1 MRILFVGKN
10 FSQGLKDSDPSSLDS
25 TARELGHQVVASL
38 EDQPDILI
46 CVDFKRTDMKI
57 IHRAQRMQIHTTLI
71 INEPEVVIPQQS
83 RRSIRSKFDTV
94 LEIGRPDSIP
104 QLKWAQTWRSI
115 AREQARSK
123 SVVLVNA
130 DKWSFIEGSLYW
142 LRAAV
147 ASENPNLDVFGHG
160 WDRKVHVRFAH
171 RVFELLRTLVA
182 RRMPSLKGIR
192 YVLSRP
198 LAFKGS
204 VQDKVQEMSKYNVA
218 VVIENSQELLTEK
231 LFDAWFAGCVPVY
244 VGPSV
249 KKFGLPSE
257 LVVECEPNKEHLKA
271 AIDVA
276 LNFDRNQFLESLEQ
290 FLASSSGA
298 EWEAKNA
305 MMRALEAAISPNIS
319 K

>member
-10 FSQGLKDSDPSSLDS
+10 STQGLKDSDSSSLES

-38 EDQPDILI
+38 EDQPNILI
-46 CVDFKRTDMKI
+46 CVDFKMTDIKI
-57 IHRAQRMQIHTTLI
+57 IHRAKRMQIPTTLI

-83 RRSIRSKFDTV
+83 RRSIRRKFDTV

-115 AREQARSK
+115 DREQARSK
-123 SVVLVNA
+123 SVVMINA
-130 DKWSFIEGSLYW
+130 DKWSFVEGSLYW

-147 ASENPNLDVFGHG
+147 ASEIPNLDVFGHG
-160 WDRKVHVRFAH
+160 WDRKLHVRFSH

-198 LAFKGS
+198 LASKGA
-204 VQDKVQEMSKYNVA
+204 VQDKVQEMSKYSVA
-218 VVIENSQELLTEK
+218 LVIENSQELLTEK

-257 LVVECEPNKEHLKA
+257 LVVECEPNQDHLKA
-271 AIDVA
+271 AIDAA
-276 LNFDRNQFLESLEQ
+276 LKIDRNQFLESLER
-290 FLASSSGA
+290 FLASSSGSQ
-298 EWEAKNA
+298 WQAKNA
-305 MMRALEAAISPNIS
+305 IKRALEAAISTNIS